1 MGEESVK
8 GANMGVILIIFAAIL
23 ALGLIIFMLARNMAN
38 TGLTNVS
45 EKLEAAEQSEYT
57 DFDGSVVVG
66 QRVNAA
72 LSGFKGKKVAI
83 LIATQGLVDK
93 TALTYPKSGDPVL
106 TDANMKA
113 KAYGTGS
120 GETTVG
126 GILDSTAVD
135 TGHENMVFAFALAPK
150 RNADGSIDREAKERK
165 PAPASSSGKSD
176 DKILAF
182 VQYNAILEPTNNVG
196 VVTAGNHNS
205 CIWWNDG
212 SYVFDGS
219 FRASGDSGKTMFD
232 LLFANT
238 TNTGYTEMVPGAAR
252 FHANLLKDA
261 NGVILGVVF
270 QQIGA

>member
-83 LIATQGLVDK
+83 LIATQGLIDK
-93 TALTYPKSGDPVL
+93 TAISHSKGMTFPE
-106 TDANMKA
+106 TMMNA
-113 KAYGTGS
+113 KAAEDKETGTGA
-120 GETTVG
+120 
-126 GILDSTAVD
+126 ILSNTAVV
-135 TGHENMVFAFALAPK
+135 TGHENMVFAFALVPN
-150 RNADGSIDREAKERK
+150 RNDDGSIDRTADNRK
-165 PAPASSSGKSD
+165 AAPASSSGKSD

-219 FRASGDSGKTMFD
+219 FRASGDSSKTMFD

-238 TNTGYTEMVPGAAR
+238 SNTGYTEMVPGAAR